1 MNEII
6 KQGAS
11 EEGKH
16 YSHLIVLAIEKEQIC
31 MLIDVIEDRSDIF
44 LIYEL
49 CPGKT
54 MNEHLFD
61 VKGEFY
67 EG

>member
-6 KQGAS
+6 KAGATC
-11 EEGKH
+11 EEKD
-16 YSHLIVLAIEKEQIC
+16 QIC
-31 MLIDVIEDRSDIF
+31 LLIDVIEDRSDLW

-54 MNEHLFD
+54 MNEHLFE
-61 VKGEFY
+61 VKGEFLD
-67 EG
+67 G

>member
-11 EEGKH
+11 EEGKP
-16 YSHLIVLAIEKEQIC
+16 YYYLIVLAIEKEQIC

>member
-11 EEGKH
+11 EE
-16 YSHLIVLAIEKEQIC
+16 EKEQIC